1 MAEAS
6 CVCVVSHAAK
16 VDSSECFDGTSG
28 ATPVAGALWSII
40 LLVMLSLSS
49 LA

>member
-1 MAEAS
+1 MYI
-6 CVCVVSHAAK
+6 CVVSHAAK
-16 VDSSECFDGTSG
+16 VDSSECFDVDGTSG
-28 ATPVAGALWSII
+28 ATPVAVAVWSII